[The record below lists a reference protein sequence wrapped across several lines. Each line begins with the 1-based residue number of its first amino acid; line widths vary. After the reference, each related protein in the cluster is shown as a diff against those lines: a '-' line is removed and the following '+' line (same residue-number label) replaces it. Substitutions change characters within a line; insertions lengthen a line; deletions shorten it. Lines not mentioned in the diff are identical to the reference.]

1 MFCRRIREKYETE
14 LDELERSERSAM
26 EKYNQMKA
34 ELLEAQGERERL
46 KVLNRQKEQEVD
58 DIKRVSLRLKLN
70 TPVIV
75 ACQIYS
81 TWIWDVKCCLPA
93 IKLHLYF

>member
-1 MFCRRIREKYETE
+1 ME
-14 LDELERSERSAM
+14 ELERSERQAL

-58 DIKRVSLRLKLN
+58 DIKRVSNLFTCPSHGVLLVTVRAV
-70 TPVIV
+70 T
-75 ACQIYS
+75 S
-81 TWIWDVKCCLPA
+81 S
-93 IKLHLYF
+93 

>member
-1 MFCRRIREKYETE
+1 
-14 LDELERSERSAM
+14 M

-58 DIKRVSLRLKLN
+58 DIKRVS
-70 TPVIV
+70 VW
-75 ACQIYS
+75 Y
-81 TWIWDVKCCLPA
+81 
-93 IKLHLYF
+93 